1 MRSRNR
7 RGEATSLIL
16 AAFLVATA
24 APLVAERKINAD
36 EAVALAI
43 ANNESLKQSAISLS
57 AKRRALGL
65 SWNELLPSLS
75 ASAGLGSSAMSYE
88 NDFEALDAS
97 SLAAQGSLTASLSL
111 SPALGESRKSLRLD
125 LESELIVY
133 GSARTKLELQV
144 RKKVYAILLD
154 KENLTSSR
162 QNIERE
168 SQSYAQTEARYKA
181 GLASELDLLS
191 AKVSLAQLGPTADA
205 YANILANDLDSLK
218 NTIGI
223 DPDEEISVEGSLE
236 LADEAIAKL
245 RSDAKAAKSSDNRDV
260 AAAAKTLELASST
273 KKALE
278 LSKLWPALSLS
289 ASVAPSDPLTY
300 SGTSS
305 SAKSLTTSASAMVSI
320 ELDNLVPGSSA
331 RESIAQAQD
340 SIDKYE
346 IAYRAAVK
354 DAEASRKSNARSVE
368 SYQASLKAL
377 KLNAELAQQSYDA
390 SMKAYKNGLLTLTS
404 LQSAAGDLESAKLSA
419 LSKSYDLIAAALD
432 LAYETGLPLDSIGK
446 E

>member
-1 MRSRNR
+1 MNHRPWKRI
-7 RGEATSLIL
+7 AML
-16 AAFLVATA
+16 ALFASA
-24 APLVAERKINAD
+24 ALAQLCAQRKIGVD

-43 ANNESLKQSAISLS
+43 ANNESLKMSAISLE

-65 SWNELLPSLS
+65 AWNELLPSLS
-75 ASAGLGSSAMSYE
+75 ASAGLGSSRMSYE

-97 SLAAQGSLTASLSL
+97 SLAAKGSLTASLSL

-125 LESELIVY
+125 LESELIAYDV
-133 GSARTKLELQV
+133 ARAKLELQV
-144 RKKVYAILLD
+144 RKKAYAILLD
-154 KENLTSSR
+154 KENLATSR
-162 QNIERE
+162 QNIERQA
-168 SQSYAQTEARYKA
+168 QSYAQTEERYKA

-205 YANILANDLDSLK
+205 YANVLANDLDSLK

-223 DPDEEISVEGSLE
+223 GPDEELSVDGGLD
-236 LADEAIAKL
+236 LADEAVAKL
-245 RSDAKAAKSSDNRDV
+245 LSDAKAAKSSDNRDV
-260 AAAAKTLELASST
+260 AAAAKARELASST

-278 LSKLWPALSLS
+278 LSKLWPSLSLS
-289 ASVAPSDPLTY
+289 ASVAPSDPLAY

-305 SAKSLTTSASAMVSI
+305 SAKSLTTTASAMVSI
-320 ELDNLVPGSSA
+320 DLDNLVPGSSA

-340 SIDKYE
+340 GIDKYE

-354 DAEASRKSNARSVE
+354 DAEVSRKSYSRSVE
-368 SYQASLKAL
+368 SYGASLKAL
-377 KLNAELAQQSYDA
+377 KLNAELAGQSYDA
-390 SMKAYKNGLLTLTS
+390 SMKAYKNGLLTLTV
-404 LQSAAGDLESAKLSA
+404 LQSAAGDLESAKLGA

>member
-7 RGEATSLIL
+7 RGEASSLIL

-88 NDFEALDAS
+88 KDSEALDAS
-97 SLAAQGSLTASLSL
+97 SLAAKGSLTASLSL

-300 SGTSS
+300 SG
-305 SAKSLTTSASAMVSI
+305 AKSLTTTASAMVSI

-390 SMKAYKNGLLTLTS
+390 SMKAYKNGLLTLTT

-432 LAYETGLPLDSIGK
+432 LAYGTGLPLDSIGK